1 MDCDPVVIKLFDP
14 ACLMLLIRAG
24 VEKNPGPGSGESD
37 RSRPKIKGRGRPKG
51 GGGRTK
57 STEEKDSEGVFACE
71 CGLSFSSKSNLNR
84 HKTYICPL
92 TTARSVSPLRG
103 EKRKITPSR
112 KFSLEPPIPKS
123 IKIDATVYTENAE
136 TAKLLE
142 NCKYHPT
149 PTPSPLTHPSTHIIY
164 KNSDWSVKS
173 YSYLIG

>member
-1 MDCDPVVIKLFDP
+1 
-14 ACLMLLIRAG
+14 MLLIRAG

-51 GGGRTK
+51 GGGQTK

-149 PTPSPLTHPSTHIIY
+149 PSPLTQPSHLQKLISHFY
-164 KNSDWSVKS
+164 KL
-173 YSYLIG
+173 YLHLIG